1 MDTLS
6 IIIPVYN
13 ERSTLPVLLQ
23 KVVDAPLFGWN
34 KQIIVVDDYSTDGT
48 RDLLVSLAEKFDIE
62 VVLHTHNQGKGMA
75 IRSAIPVATGKY
87 TIIQDADLEYN
98 PRDFAVLLAKAEAD
112 QVPVVFGSR
121 RLNKTNKQYA
131 GLSFFLGG
139 VLVTWIANRLF
150 GQALTD
156 EPTCYKLFKTEFLRS
171 LPLKCERFEF
181 CPEVTALTALQNIQ
195 IPEVPISIYPR
206 NQQEGKKIR
215 WQDGW
220 QAITTLFSYRFPHP
234 LMSLVNWFK
243 SLNTKHLR
251 WLMLAATV
259 QLLVFWVLFGF
270 HPNNDTES
278 FVWTI
283 ERFRGLDSPFH
294 PNRYLNP
301 FYPILGATLLR
312 WLPPAMVLVVS
323 NILFYYGLV
332 LATFGLL
339 RRVWK
344 SNFIGITSAMVV
356 ATAYPMVRYGLTQV
370 QDIGGWF
377 WFVFILYLAWRWREE
392 KKDIWL
398 WGIGLAVSMGMLTKE
413 SGAMGALFTAGVVLT
428 AGISWKDRIIAGFK
442 SGSIPLVTL
451 LVNQWYGA
459 TVVGYTSR
467 EWFIFN
473 WNTFYERDY
482 TLLKWFGV
490 NATAFN
496 VIWPLFLLGL
506 WYLWRQRA
514 TLSIEI
520 KQYLLFVL
528 PGSLSY
534 FAWPLF
540 VGRTVFISA
549 WLIIPIAMF
558 AVEKMH
564 HWRKWLG
571 ISVLAVC
578 LVLPSILQYVIQY
591 APLFVIMDQCQN
603 NVWCAWKFFWANWAN
618 FSRSGVGRENLLW

>member
-1 MDTLS
+1 MGTLS

-13 ERSTLPVLLQ
+13 ERQTLADLVQ
-23 KVVDAPLFGWN
+23 KVVAAPLFGWN
-34 KQIIVVDDYSTDGT
+34 KQIIIVDDCSTDGT
-48 RDLLVSLAEKFDIE
+48 RELIPELAVQFGAEF
-62 VVLHTHNQGKGMA
+62 VLHANNQGKGAA
-75 IRSAIPVATGKY
+75 IRTGLPLAKGDY

-98 PRDFAVLLAKAEAD
+98 PRDYVVLLAKAEAD

-150 GQALTD
+150 KQTLTD
-156 EPTCYKLFKTEFLRS
+156 EPTCYKLFKTDFLRS
-171 LPLKCERFEF
+171 LPLACTRFEF
-181 CPEVTALTALQNIQ
+181 CPEVTALTALRGVQ
-195 IPEVPISIYPR
+195 IPEVPISYYPR
-206 NQQEGKKIR
+206 NQKEGKKIK
-215 WQDGW
+215 WFDGW
-220 QAITTLFSYRFPHP
+220 QAITTLFTYRYPNP
-234 LMSLVNWFK
+234 RMSVLEWCK
-243 SLNTKHLR
+243 GLNTKPMR
-251 WLMLAATV
+251 WLLGVATLHLIIFV
-259 QLLVFWVLFGF
+259 WLFGF

-278 FVWTI
+278 FIWTI

-301 FYPILGATLLR
+301 FYPLLGASVLR
-312 WLPPAMVLVVS
+312 WLSPAMVLVVS
-323 NILFYYGLV
+323 NIVFYYGLV

-344 SNFIGITSAMVV
+344 SDFIGFTSALVV

-377 WFVFILYLAWRWREE
+377 WFVFILYLAWRWRED
-392 KKDIWL
+392 KRSGWL
-398 WGIGLAVSMGMLTKE
+398 WWIGVAVAMGMLTKE
-413 SGAMGALFTAGVVLT
+413 SGAMGALFTAGVILSAT
-428 AGISWKDRIIAGFK
+428 IPWKDRIVAGFK
-442 SGSIPLVTL
+442 SGIIPLITL

-467 EWFIFN
+467 EWFVYN

-482 TLLKWFGV
+482 TLLKWVGV

-496 VIWPLFLLGL
+496 VVWPLFLLGL

-514 TLSIEI
+514 TLSAEV

-534 FAWPLF
+534 FGWPLF

-549 WLIIPIAMF
+549 WLIVPIAMF
-558 AVEKMH
+558 AVERMYR
-564 HWRKWLG
+564 WQRWLG
-571 ISVLAVC
+571 VSVVAVC
-578 LVLPSILQYVIQY
+578 LILPSVLQYVIQY
-591 APLFVIMDQCQN
+591 APLFVIMDQCHN
-603 NVWCAWKFFWANWAN
+603 NVWCAWQFFWANWDK
-618 FSRSGVGRENLLW
+618 FSRSGIGRENLLW